1 MNCLLKAVSV
11 CSRGQINLT
20 CQATPNETLLQWSLT
35 LPGRSQPEI
44 RYISSLGNVQ
54 SVTPLTVGQTVFQF
68 FRTSTSPLTSDIVV
82 NNVSVELNGTR
93 MDCSYGGSLTSE
105 AFIYVIRYGIAASSY
120 HSPLL

>member
-11 CSRGQINLT
+11 CCGGQINLT

-44 RYISSLGNVQ
+44 GYISSLGNIQ
-54 SVTPLTVGQTVFQF
+54 SVTPLTVGQTVFQL

-82 NNVSVELNGTR
+82 SNVSVELNGTR
-93 MDCSYGGSLTSE
+93 MDCSYCGSLMSE
-105 AFIYVIRYGIAASSY
+105 AFISVIRNGMN
-120 HSPLL
+120 